1 MKNLLLILATVALI
15 SCKKETVV
23 TQVTKPETAVYK
35 DTILNL
41 KIEGNPIN
49 KTILTDTI
57 AMQTLN
63 KYFKN
68 KGFMLQSEIDEDL
81 NIPRLPKNKNK
92 NVIEFDSLLLI
103 DNHSGIVSYW
113 NAKPNAVGHCVQPH
127 HAIIVAD
134 KDDFMITNED
144 FLPETFVLDSI
155 KNKTIFGYSYN
166 CAADKIIKKYTFTI
180 KR

>member
-1 MKNLLLILATVALI
+1 MKNLLLILAIATLV

-23 TQVTKPETAVYK
+23 TNVSKPETAVYK

-41 KIEGNPIN
+41 KIESNLGN

-63 KYFKN
+63 QYFKN
-68 KGFMLQSEIDEDL
+68 KGFMLQSEVDEDV
-81 NIPRLPKNKNK
+81 NIPRLPENKNK

-113 NAKPNAVGHCVQPH
+113 NAKPNAVGHFVQPH
-127 HAIIVAD
+127 HAIIVATEQ
-134 KDDFMITNED
+134 DFKITNED
-144 FLPETFVLDSI
+144 FLDSTFVLDSI
-155 KNKTIFGYSYN
+155 KNNVIFGYKYN
-166 CAADKIIKKYTFTI
+166 AMARKIVSNYKFKFNQ
-180 KR
+180 

>member
-1 MKNLLLILATVALI
+1 MKNLFLFLAIATLV
-15 SCKKETVV
+15 SCKKETVA
-23 TQVTKPETAVYK
+23 TQVSKSETSIYK

-41 KIEGNPIN
+41 KIENNLAN

-57 AMQTLN
+57 ARQTLN
-63 KYFKN
+63 NYFKN

-92 NVIEFDSLLLI
+92 TVIAYDTLLPI
-103 DNHSGIVSYW
+103 NKHSGIVFYW

-127 HAIIVAD
+127 HAIIVGDAENF
-134 KDDFMITNED
+134 KITNED

-155 KNKTIFGYSYN
+155 KNNVIFGYSYN
-166 CAADKIIKKYTFTI
+166 CVEDKIIMKYKFNL
-180 KR
+180 K

>member
-1 MKNLLLILATVALI
+1 MKNLILFLALATLV

-41 KIEGNPIN
+41 KIEANVSN
-49 KTILTDTI
+49 TTILTDTI

-63 KYFKN
+63 KHFKN

-113 NAKPNAVGHCVQPH
+113 NAKPNAVGHCVQSH

-134 KDDFMITNED
+134 KDDFKITNED

-180 KR
+180 KP

>member
-1 MKNLLLILATVALI
+1 MKKAILFLLIATLI

-23 TQVTKPETAVYK
+23 TNVTKPEMSICK
-35 DTILNL
+35 DSILNL
-41 KIEGNPIN
+41 KIESNLGN
-49 KTILTDTI
+49 KTILTNEI
-57 AMQTLN
+57 AEKTLN

-68 KGFMLQSEIDEDL
+68 KGFMLQSEVDEDV
-81 NIPRLPKNKNK
+81 NIPRLPENKNK

-127 HAIIVAD
+127 HSIIVATEQ
-134 KDDFMITNED
+134 DFKITNED
-144 FLPETFVLDSI
+144 FLPETYVLDSV
-155 KNKTIFGYSYN
+155 KNNVIFGYSYN